1 MLKRTLSIIGG
12 TGAFFA
18 LTVAAT
24 MYSQQPPP
32 PGRTG
37 APGESLC
44 TECHSGQANVG
55 PGSITITESN
65 GALGYMPDSV
75 YEFAVTV
82 AQASRNKFG
91 FSATVLDDGNASV
104 GAITL
109 ANPNATTTQQQGGKN
124 YVSHKNGG
132 TTGMDNAK
140 TWLFKWKAPSSD
152 VGPVTIYA
160 AGVAAN
166 ANGNESGDNVYK
178 ASMEFSTVTSKTK
191 TLDLPSLQIAPNPVT
206 HTLRATFNVTALS
219 DVTFSIIDL
228 KGARVFEEKNPAFLG
243 AYDKT
248 LDASIFPASGVY
260 IAKITAG
267 AQTYTQKLTVQK

>member
-1 MLKRTLSIIGG
+1 MNRKGLTLLASC
-12 TGAFFA
+12 GAFFA

-55 PGSITITESN
+55 PGSITIAESN
-65 GALGYMPDSV
+65 GAPGYIPDSV
-75 YEFAVTV
+75 YEFGVTV
-82 AQASRNKFG
+82 EQASRNKFG
-91 FSATVLDDGNASV
+91 FSATVLDANHAPV
-104 GAITL
+104 GTISLVNT
-109 ANPNATTTQQQGGKN
+109 NATATQQQGGKN

-132 TTGMDNAK
+132 TGGMNNAK

-178 ASMEFSTVTSKTK
+178 TSMEFSTVTAKTK
-191 TLDLPSLQIAPNPVT
+191 TIDLPSLQIAPNPVT
-206 HTLRATFNVTALS
+206 HTLRATFNVNVLS

-228 KGARVFEEKNPAFLG
+228 KGARVFEEKNPGFLG

-248 LDASIFPASGVY
+248 LDASIFPTNGVY
-260 IAKITAG
+260 IAKIIAG
-267 AQTYTQKLTVQK
+267 AQTYTQKITVQK